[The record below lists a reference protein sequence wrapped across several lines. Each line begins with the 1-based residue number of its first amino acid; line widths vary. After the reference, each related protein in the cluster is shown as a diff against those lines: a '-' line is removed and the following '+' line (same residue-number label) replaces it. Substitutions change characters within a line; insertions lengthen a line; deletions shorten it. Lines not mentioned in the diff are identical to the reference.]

1 MTAAFPPIYPRPE
14 EPAVRALLAAAGLPV
29 ADLTAAH
36 LADFWG
42 CGDGANPIGVVGLEV
57 YGTVALL
64 RSLAVAPDGQG
75 RGLGSALLA
84 HAERVAR
91 QRGIAALYLLTT
103 TAEAF
108 FVQRGYVRIPREA
121 APPVLHRTAEFAALC
136 PVSAVCMT
144 RTLAVPVAD
153 RPAAAAMRFEDLPPD
168 ARHAA
173 ERAACRFLVKNGSVS
188 LDEAGQT
195 RDLTLPDLWS
205 SILQE
210 AGLPDSDPPVFSPFA

>member
-1 MTAAFPPIYPRPE
+1 MTVAFPPIYPRPE
-14 EPAVRALLAAAGLPV
+14 EPAVRALLAGAGLPV

-84 HAERVAR
+84 HAERAAR

-108 FVQRGYVRIPREA
+108 FARHGYVRIPREA
-121 APPVLHRTAEFAALC
+121 APPVLQQTAEFAALC
-136 PVSAVCMT
+136 PASAVCLT
-144 RTLAVPVAD
+144 KPLDAP
-153 RPAAAAMRFEDLPPD
+153 PA
-168 ARHAA
+168 
-173 ERAACRFLVKNGSVS
+173 
-188 LDEAGQT
+188 
-195 RDLTLPDLWS
+195 
-205 SILQE
+205 
-210 AGLPDSDPPVFSPFA
+210 